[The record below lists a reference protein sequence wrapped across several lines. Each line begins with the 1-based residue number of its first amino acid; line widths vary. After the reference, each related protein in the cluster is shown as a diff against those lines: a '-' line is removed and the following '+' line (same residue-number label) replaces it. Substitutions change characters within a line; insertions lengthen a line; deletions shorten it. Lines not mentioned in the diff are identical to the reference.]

1 MNPYTQGQAMPGME
15 FFQSLLKGSGMPT
28 GFANWM
34 APTVDPKELEQKIT
48 DLKAVLQWLEANARL
63 TQATIQAL
71 EVQRMTLSA
80 LKTMNVD
87 LGDLAGR
94 MTEAMQAGAQAMG
107 AAASSPAGGTRS
119 AGEFRPDDPPEPAM
133 EDGQEL
139 EAEPEPQAADAAS
152 ALPGVMDP
160 MQWWNAVS
168 QQFSQV
174 ATQALRESP
183 WPMPPG
189 GAAAGVAGT
198 AEPAPRS
205 VSKPAA
211 RKAKAGRHGSGGPA
225 TPGATT
231 RSRSP
236 SPAESAANASTQGR
250 AQASPR
256 STRPSAAAPRPATS
270 KTRRK

>member
-63 TQATIQAL
+63 TQATIQTL

-119 AGEFRPDDPPEPAM
+119 AGESRSDDSPAPARAVDQEP
-133 EDGQEL
+133 
-139 EAEPEPQAADAAS
+139 EAEPEPEAAGAAS

-183 WPMPPG
+183 WPMPQG

-198 AEPAPRS
+198 SEPAPRS
-205 VSKPAA
+205 ASKPAA
-211 RKAKAGRHGSGGPA
+211 RKSKAGRHGSGGPA